1 MPFFYLCK
9 ILKIVCLFSVLLTF
23 IELAADDDSKWRF
36 STNETI
42 VSVGDIHGAFD
53 NFVNIMQKA
62 ELLDKDNNWVGG
74 KTHFVSTGDILD
86 RGPDSRKV
94 LNLLM
99 KLEKQAAKAGG
110 KVHFL
115 LGNHEVMNLI
125 GDRRYISK
133 EEYAAF
139 IPEEPSDLRAKQF
152 EKFLIEE
159 NLTSDPVSQA
169 LFKKRFPPGYFGLH
183 LAFKANSNY
192 GRWLSEKPLM
202 IVIND
207 KIMVHGGLS
216 KSTGEMGL
224 AGVNTKL
231 KTDMKTYATLWYW
244 LVDSGYFSYDLS
256 KKDRIIQ
263 AQKLVN
269 GEFMD
274 NKFNNSIVITKA
286 KQFLKVAESTILNSS
301 ESPTWY
307 RGSVLCHQFIEQPL
321 FDKVLKQIGATS
333 VFVGH
338 TNTHTH
344 EAESRFNNRLFMQ
357 DTGMLTSVYKGQA
370 SLFFHKNKSVKVF
383 DTSHGLHEI
392 DGQSLKNWKHP
403 YGMSNTELEEFL
415 LTAEIINSAQIKSQT
430 IYSEDS
436 VLQKLSLQKDNKK
449 IDAIFYSSDSHPG
462 FEKKKSVR
470 AKKSNTNRYHNEIA
484 AYQLDKMLSLDMV
497 PPSVERTI
505 EGKTGAIQYWTG
517 KSYYL
522 RDMVDNNIGYDGYC
536 SKNSQLILMKIFDR
550 LIFNEGRN
558 LGNLLY
564 NKKDWN
570 LWLLGNSRAFRV
582 TRLKPYKSKWENITL
597 SPKFRNKL
605 AALNKKTLHNSLK
618 PYLNKKQIDYIL
630 KRRDEILKYLE

>member
-1 MPFFYLCK
+1 MPFYYLCK

-23 IELAADDDSKWRF
+23 NNLAADDDSKWQF
-36 STNETI
+36 STKETI
-42 VSVGDIHGAFD
+42 VSVGDIHGAYD

-62 ELLDKDNNWVGG
+62 ELLDKDNNWAGG

-152 EKFLIEE
+152 EKFLMKE

-169 LFKKRFPPGYFGLH
+169 LFNKRFPPGYYGLH
-183 LAFKANSNY
+183 LAFKANSKY
-192 GRWLSEKPLM
+192 GRWLIEKPLM

-231 KTDMKTYATLWYW
+231 TRDLKAYARLWYW
-244 LVDSGYFSYDLS
+244 LVDFGFFSYDLPKES
-256 KKDRIIQ
+256 RIIQ
-263 AQKLVN
+263 AKELVN
-269 GEFMD
+269 GKVRN
-274 NKFNNSIVITKA
+274 NKFNNNRVITKA
-286 KQFLKVAESTILNSS
+286 KQFLKVAESTILNSL

-307 RGSVLCHQFIEQPL
+307 RGSVLCHQFSEQPL
-321 FDKVLKQIGATS
+321 FDKVLKQIGANS

-338 TNTHTH
+338 TGTYTH
-344 EAESRFNNRLFMQ
+344 EAESRFNKRLFMQ
-357 DTGMLTSVYKGQA
+357 DTGMLTSYYKGQA

-383 DTSHGLHEI
+383 DTAHGLHEI
-392 DGQSLKNWKHP
+392 EAQSLNNWKHP
-403 YGMSNTELEEFL
+403 YGMTNTELEEFL
-415 LTAEIINSAQIKSQT
+415 LTADIINSTQIESQS
-430 IYSEDS
+430 IYSEDN
-436 VLQKLSLQKDNKK
+436 VLQKLSLQKDNMK

-462 FEKKKSVR
+462 FEKKK
-470 AKKSNTNRYHNEIA
+470 KSRSKNSKTNRYHNEIA

-505 EGKTGAIQYWTG
+505 EGKTGALQYWRG

-522 RDMVDNNIGYDGYC
+522 RDLVDKNIKYKGFC
-536 SKNSQLILMKIFDR
+536 SQNSQLILMKIFDR
-550 LIFNEGRN
+550 LIFNEGRS

-564 NKKDWN
+564 NKIEWN
-570 LWLLGNSRAFRV
+570 LRLLGNSHAFRV
-582 TRLKPYKSKWENITL
+582 TKLKPYKMKWTNIAL
-597 SPKFRNKL
+597 SPKFREKL
-605 AALNKKTLHNSLK
+605 TALNIKDLQTSLK

-630 KRRDEILKYLE
+630 IRRDEILKYAK